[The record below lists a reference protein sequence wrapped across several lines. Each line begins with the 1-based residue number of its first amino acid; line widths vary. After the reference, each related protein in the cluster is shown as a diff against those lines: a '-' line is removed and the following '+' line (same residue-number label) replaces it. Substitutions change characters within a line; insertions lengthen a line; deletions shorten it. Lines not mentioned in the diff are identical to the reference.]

1 MNESWRRNDLSGN
14 QALRGVLV
22 DRVAAGAGRFILG
35 VLTIGLAGGA
45 WAQTEVQ
52 PGTAVLW
59 PGNDVETC
67 RFGGET
73 FEPMAAGCVLAVDLA
88 ATGSQR
94 AERVRGGLN
103 ETLELEVA
111 AYPYPEQRLTIRDE
125 SRVNL
130 SPANQERA
138 ARERARLLPIFEE
151 RTESRFRLPLHPPL
165 EELPRGGRFGS
176 RRVINGEPRSP
187 HTGADYAANQGTPV
201 LSAEAGTVR
210 LAEEHFFSGNSIFV
224 DHGDG
229 LVSMYFHLHELFV
242 SPGDRVTRGAVIGTV
257 GSTGRSTGPH
267 LHFGLRWRGARID
280 PRPLF
285 EGAALPTV
293 E

>member
-1 MNESWRRNDLSGN
+1 MNTADRRQCTDLLTRWSGSRRYPTSIAGLLAFGLLALASAGPGRA
-14 QALRGVLV
+14 QAK
-22 DRVAAGAGRFILG
+22 A
-35 VLTIGLAGGA
+35 T
-45 WAQTEVQ
+45 

-59 PGNDVETC
+59 PGAGVESC
-67 RFGGET
+67 NFAGET
-73 FEPMAAGCVLAVDLA
+73 FEPVEAGCVLAVDLG
-88 ATGSQR
+88 ATGVQP
-94 AERVRGGLN
+94 AERVRDGVH
-103 ETLELEVA
+103 ETLNVEIA
-111 AYPYPEQRLTIRDE
+111 PYPYPEQRLTIRDE
-125 SRVNL
+125 TRVNL

-151 RTESRFRLPLHPPL
+151 RTAPRFRLPLHPPL
-165 EELPRGGRFGS
+165 EDPPEGGRFGS
-176 RRVINGEPRSP
+176 RRIINGEPRSP

-201 LSAEAGTVR
+201 LAAEAGVVR
-210 LAEEHFFSGNSIFV
+210 LAEEHFFSGNSVFI

-229 LVSMYFHLHELFV
+229 MVSMYFHLHELFV
-242 SPGDRVTRGAVIGTV
+242 LPGETVTRGAVIGTV

-285 EGAALPTV
+285 ETADLPTV